1 MELTKLEK
9 ALIDKISE
17 VSDSEELWYN
27 NYQEMNEKMAK
38 LENEYKALEDKYN
51 VLLATTELEEMK
63 RPWDRE
69 RKS

>member
-51 VLLATTELEEMK
+51 ALLTTVPK
-63 RPWDRE
+63 
-69 RKS
+69 KNHY

>member
-1 MELTKLEK
+1 MELTTLEK

-17 VSDSEELWYN
+17 VSDSEKLWYN

-51 VLLATTELEEMK
+51 ALLATTVPEE
-63 RPWDRE
+63 E
-69 RKS
+69 F

>member
-9 ALIDKISE
+9 ALIDKIST
-17 VSDSEELWYN
+17 VSNSEELWYN

-51 VLLATTELEEMK
+51 ALLATTVPEE
-63 RPWDRE
+63 E
-69 RKS
+69 F

>member
-17 VSDSEELWYN
+17 VSNSEELWYN
-27 NYQEMNEKMAK
+27 NYQEMNEKAAK

-51 VLLATTELEEMK
+51 ALLATTVPEE
-63 RPWDRE
+63 E
-69 RKS
+69 F

>member
-9 ALIDKISE
+9 ALIDKIST

-51 VLLATTELEEMK
+51 ALLATTVPEE
-63 RPWDRE
+63 E
-69 RKS
+69 F

>member
-17 VSDSEELWYN
+17 VSNSEELWYN

-38 LENEYKALEDKYN
+38 LENEHKALEDKYN
-51 VLLATTELEEMK
+51 ALLATTVPEE
-63 RPWDRE
+63 E
-69 RKS
+69 F

>member
-17 VSDSEELWYN
+17 VSNSEELWYN
-27 NYQEMNEKMAK
+27 NYQEMNEKVAK

-51 VLLATTELEEMK
+51 ALLATTVPEE
-63 RPWDRE
+63 E
-69 RKS
+69 F